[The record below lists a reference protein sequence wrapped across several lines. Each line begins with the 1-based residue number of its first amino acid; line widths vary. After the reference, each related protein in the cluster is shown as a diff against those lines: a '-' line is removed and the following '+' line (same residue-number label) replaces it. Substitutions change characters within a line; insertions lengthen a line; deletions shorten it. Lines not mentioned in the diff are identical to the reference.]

1 VKVAVLAG
9 GHSSEHSISLLS
21 ARSVADVLTQS
32 GHQVS
37 LIGINKE
44 GVWTRLAAI
53 PKRDGH
59 SLPVLPHSDTADFA
73 NQFGECAAEI
83 RTCDVTFPVLHGPFG
98 EDGTVQGLL
107 ELLGVAYVGS
117 GVLASAAC
125 MDKPT
130 TKARLESAGIPIP
143 DFTFFELDDDSNGSI
158 TEAVAFVAESNL
170 GFPMFV
176 KPARGGSSVGMTRVP
191 TAAQLFQAIS
201 EASQH
206 DLRIIFEQAIENM
219 REIECGVLARPN
231 HAQPDH
237 AQPSQAKLIPSVPS
251 EIKVK
256 PPRLFYDFEAKYLD
270 DSADLLVPAQLDA
283 AITAEIQNMSLQVF
297 DVMGCE
303 GLARIDFFLRGTE
316 VLVSEVNTM
325 PGFTEI
331 SMFPRMF
338 EATGISYPQLV
349 DDLVHAAKSRTS
361 R

>member
-1 VKVAVLAG
+1 
-9 GHSSEHSISLLS
+9 
-21 ARSVADVLTQS
+21 
-32 GHQVS
+32 
-37 LIGINKE
+37 
-44 GVWTRLAAI
+44 
-53 PKRDGH
+53 
-59 SLPVLPHSDTADFA
+59 LPHSDTADFA
-73 NQFGECAAEI
+73 TQFGECAAEI

-143 DFTFFELDDDSNGSI
+143 DFTFFELDDDSNESI

-219 REIECGVLARPN
+219 REIECGVLAQPSQ
-231 HAQPDH
+231 AQRSH
-237 AQPSQAKLIPSVPS
+237 AQPSQAQRSHAQPNQPQLIPSVPS

-283 AITAEIQNMSLQVF
+283 DITAEIQNMSLQVF

-349 DDLVHAAKSRTS
+349 DDLVHAAKSRAS

>member
-1 VKVAVLAG
+1 
-9 GHSSEHSISLLS
+9 
-21 ARSVADVLTQS
+21 
-32 GHQVS
+32 
-37 LIGINKE
+37 
-44 GVWTRLAAI
+44 
-53 PKRDGH
+53 
-59 SLPVLPHSDTADFA
+59 
-73 NQFGECAAEI
+73 
-83 RTCDVTFPVLHGPFG
+83 
-98 EDGTVQGLL
+98 
-107 ELLGVAYVGS
+107 
-117 GVLASAAC
+117 
-125 MDKPT
+125 
-130 TKARLESAGIPIP
+130 
-143 DFTFFELDDDSNGSI
+143 
-158 TEAVAFVAESNL
+158 
-170 GFPMFV
+170 
-176 KPARGGSSVGMTRVP
+176 MTRVP

-219 REIECGVLARPN
+219 REIECGVLAQPS
-231 HAQPDH
+231 HAQ
-237 AQPSQAKLIPSVPS
+237 LIPSVPS

-283 AITAEIQNMSLQVF
+283 GITAEIQNMSLQVF

>member
-1 VKVAVLAG
+1 
-9 GHSSEHSISLLS
+9 
-21 ARSVADVLTQS
+21 
-32 GHQVS
+32 
-37 LIGINKE
+37 
-44 GVWTRLAAI
+44 
-53 PKRDGH
+53 
-59 SLPVLPHSDTADFA
+59 
-73 NQFGECAAEI
+73 
-83 RTCDVTFPVLHGPFG
+83 
-98 EDGTVQGLL
+98 
-107 ELLGVAYVGS
+107 
-117 GVLASAAC
+117 
-125 MDKPT
+125 
-130 TKARLESAGIPIP
+130 
-143 DFTFFELDDDSNGSI
+143 
-158 TEAVAFVAESNL
+158 
-170 GFPMFV
+170 
-176 KPARGGSSVGMTRVP
+176 MTRVP

-219 REIECGVLARPN
+219 REIECGVLARP
-231 HAQPDH
+231 
-237 AQPSQAKLIPSVPS
+237 SQAQLIPSVPS

>member
-1 VKVAVLAG
+1 
-9 GHSSEHSISLLS
+9 
-21 ARSVADVLTQS
+21 
-32 GHQVS
+32 
-37 LIGINKE
+37 
-44 GVWTRLAAI
+44 
-53 PKRDGH
+53 
-59 SLPVLPHSDTADFA
+59 VLPHSDTADFA
-73 NQFGECAAEI
+73 TQFGECAAEI

-143 DFTFFELDDDSNGSI
+143 DFTFFELDDDSNESI

-176 KPARGGSSVGMTRVP
+176 KPARSGSSVGMTRVP

-219 REIECGVLARPN
+219 REIECGVLAQPN
-231 HAQPDH
+231 H
-237 AQPSQAKLIPSVPS
+237 AQPSQAQLIPSVPS

>member
-21 ARSVADVLTQS
+21 ARSIADALTQR

-83 RTCDVTFPVLHGPFG
+83 RSCDVTFPVLHGPFG

-143 DFTFFELDDDSNGSI
+143 DFTFFELEDDSSDSI

-231 HAQPDH
+231 HAQPN
-237 AQPSQAKLIPSVPS
+237 QPQLIPSVPS

-270 DSADLLVPAQLDA
+270 DLADLLVPAQLDPS
-283 AITAEIQNMSLQVF
+283 ITAEIQNMSLQVF

-349 DDLVHAAKSRTS
+349 DYLVHAAKSRTS